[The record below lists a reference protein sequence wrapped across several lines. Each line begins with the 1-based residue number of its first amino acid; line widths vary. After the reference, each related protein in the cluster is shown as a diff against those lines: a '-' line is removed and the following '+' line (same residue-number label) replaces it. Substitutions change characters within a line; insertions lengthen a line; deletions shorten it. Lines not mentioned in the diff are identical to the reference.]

1 MRWLS
6 FAAILFYCTS
16 GEAATLT
23 IGRVHENPS
32 RAYKEVKPIVDY
44 AASRLKDLGL
54 TEGSVVVAKDREEMI
69 KFIAEGKVDWTTDS
83 IVSGLLYTQKTGAE
97 ILLRRWAG
105 GVPTYYSVMF
115 TRNDSKI
122 NFLKDLQ
129 GKKIAFQN
137 PGSTTA
143 YYIPVATLRK
153 AGLELVEIPSP
164 RAQAPT
170 GKVGYA
176 FAGDELSITTW
187 VHRGLADAG
196 AYHNQNWG
204 SADTN
209 PEGMKKDLKIFYQSR
224 PFPRMVELVRK
235 DLDANI
241 KSRLKEIL
249 LKAHQDPAA
258 QAALKSYRDT
268 AKFDELSGEAKEEM
282 DEARDLVKYLLGKE
296 IR

>member
-153 AGLELVEIPSP
+153 AVNELADLAGGRLSSRRRAQHHDLGPPGSGRRGRVSQSELGQRRHQPGRHEERFEDLLPIPSLSENGGIGAKGS
-164 RAQAPT
+164 RCQHQVQAQRDSSQSPSRS
-170 GKVGYA
+170 GG
-176 FAGDELSITTW
+176 AGGAQKLS
-187 VHRGLADAG
+187 
-196 AYHNQNWG
+196 
-204 SADTN
+204 
-209 PEGMKKDLKIFYQSR
+209 
-224 PFPRMVELVRK
+224 
-235 DLDANI
+235 
-241 KSRLKEIL
+241 
-249 LKAHQDPAA
+249 
-258 QAALKSYRDT
+258 
-268 AKFDELSGEAKEEM
+268 
-282 DEARDLVKYLLGKE
+282 
-296 IR
+296 